1 MRWGLKNSMRTNRRF
16 TSPLRAGEKFG
27 RFPKRLACRTVDLR
41 QQSLSKSEVRPVG
54 SIHRLVSLTRHV
66 EVSTSDWPPR

>member
-1 MRWGLKNSMRTNRRF
+1 MRWGLINSMRTNRRF

-41 QQSLSKSEVRPVG
+41 QQSLSK
-54 SIHRLVSLTRHV
+54 
-66 EVSTSDWPPR
+66 